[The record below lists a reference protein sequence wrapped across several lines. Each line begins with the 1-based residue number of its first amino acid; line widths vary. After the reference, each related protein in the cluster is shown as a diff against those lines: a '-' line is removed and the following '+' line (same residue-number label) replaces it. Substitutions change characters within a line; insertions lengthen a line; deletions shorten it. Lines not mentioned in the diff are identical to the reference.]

1 MLMEVALYYYLI
13 RFFKKRKEK
22 RSLGGKTSKVAY
34 ILQVVVF
41 PFTNNEN
48 KNSKYTGTK
57 V

>member
-48 KNSKYTGTK
+48 KNSKYTGTE